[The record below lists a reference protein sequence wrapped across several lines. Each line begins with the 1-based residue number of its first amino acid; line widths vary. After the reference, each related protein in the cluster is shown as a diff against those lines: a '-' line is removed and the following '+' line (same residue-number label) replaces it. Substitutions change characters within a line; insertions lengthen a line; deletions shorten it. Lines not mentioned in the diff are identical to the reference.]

1 MNKTK
6 LLKLARLLKCIK
18 EKQTD
23 KGLLIVEDEFEPNV
37 EVFVTDENG
46 DLIPAMDGLYE
57 AEDVL
62 ITIEGGVI
70 KEIKLKEPEV
80 TEEVKVEEELEGEEE
95 VVVEEEPTNELETR
109 VKTLEDEVAKLI
121 ELINKLYEMLEKPV
135 EEPVEVQETVEMKKQ
150 AKRQRGL
157 DFLAQAFKK

>member
-23 KGLLIVEDEFEPNV
+23 KGLLIVEDEFEPNE

-46 DLIPAMDGLYE
+46 DLVPAMDGLYE
-57 AEDVL
+57 AEDVF
-62 ITIEGGVI
+62 ITIEGGII
-70 KEIKLKEPEV
+70 KEMKVKEPEV
-80 TEEVKVEEELEGEEE
+80 TEEVKVEEELEGEE
-95 VVVEEEPTNELETR
+95 VVVEPEPTNELETR
-109 VKTLEDEVAKLI
+109 VKALEDEVAKLI

-150 AKRQRGL
+150 AKKQRGL

>member
-46 DLIPAMDGLYE
+46 DLISAMDGLYE

-80 TEEVKVEEELEGEEE
+80 TEEVKVEDELEGEP
-95 VVVEEEPTNELETR
+95 EPTNELETR

>member
-80 TEEVKVEEELEGEEE
+80 AEEVKVEEELEEEE

>member
-37 EVFVTDENG
+37 EVFIPDENG
-46 DLIPAMDGLYE
+46 DLVPAMDGLYE
-57 AEDVL
+57 AEDVF

-80 TEEVKVEEELEGEEE
+80 TEEVKVEEELEGEE
-95 VVVEEEPTNELETR
+95 VVVEPEPTNELETR
-109 VKTLEDEVAKLI
+109 VKALEDEVAKVV

-150 AKRQRGL
+150 AKKQRGL

>member
-23 KGLLIVEDEFEPNV
+23 KGLLIVEDEFEPNE

-46 DLIPAMDGLYE
+46 DLVPAMDGLYE
-57 AEDVL
+57 AEDVF
-62 ITIEGGVI
+62 ITIEGGII
-70 KEIKLKEPEV
+70 KEMKVKEPEV
-80 TEEVKVEEELEGEEE
+80 TEEVKVEEELEGEE
-95 VVVEEEPTNELETR
+95 VVVEPEPTNELETR

-150 AKRQRGL
+150 AKKQRGL

>member
-23 KGLLIVEDEFEPNV
+23 KGLLIVEDEFEPNE

-46 DLIPAMDGLYE
+46 DLVPAMDGLYE
-57 AEDVL
+57 AEDVF
-62 ITIEGGVI
+62 ITIEGGII
-70 KEIKLKEPEV
+70 KEMKVKEPEV
-80 TEEVKVEEELEGEEE
+80 TEEVKVEEELEGEE
-95 VVVEEEPTNELETR
+95 VVVEPEPTNELETR
-109 VKTLEDEVAKLI
+109 VKALEDEVAKVV

-150 AKRQRGL
+150 AKKQRGL